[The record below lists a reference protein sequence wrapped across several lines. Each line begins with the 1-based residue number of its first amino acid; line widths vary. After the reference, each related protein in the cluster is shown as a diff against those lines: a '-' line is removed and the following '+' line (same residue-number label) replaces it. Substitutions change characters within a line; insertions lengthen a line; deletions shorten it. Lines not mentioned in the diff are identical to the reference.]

1 MHIITEEGLVLSVK
15 SLKRKDRGRKLQ
27 RGGGGLCVT
36 KRFLSSLLLNL
47 TKGFSS
53 SPGLLPGG
61 VILDVV
67 DAVDFL
73 YAPIHPPPSQ
83 SARPLPSVSL
93 VSKGLHY

>member
-27 RGGGGLCVT
+27 GAGGWLCVT

-61 VILDVV
+61 VILDAV
-67 DAVDFL
+67 DAVDL
-73 YAPIHPPPSQ
+73 LHAPTYPPPPQ

>member
-1 MHIITEEGLVLSVK
+1 MLSVK

-27 RGGGGLCVT
+27 RGVGGGLCVT

-61 VILDVV
+61 VILDAV
-67 DAVDFL
+67 DAVDL
-73 YAPIHPPPSQ
+73 LHAPTYPPPPQ

-93 VSKGLHY
+93 VSEGLHY